1 MSDPLTVLRADI
13 ERVDAAIIA
22 LLAER
27 VRLAREVGD
36 AKRAAGL
43 RTLDHAREAAVV
55 RRAVELGRDAGL
67 DEEEVRSVF
76 WRVIGMSRRAQMG
89 DAA

>member
-1 MSDPLTVLRADI
+1 MSDALAHLRAEI
-13 ERVDAAIIA
+13 ERVDTAIIA

-27 VRLAREVGD
+27 VSLARAVGES
-36 AKRAAGL
+36 KRAAGMQ
-43 RTLDHAREAAVV
+43 TLDHAREAAVV